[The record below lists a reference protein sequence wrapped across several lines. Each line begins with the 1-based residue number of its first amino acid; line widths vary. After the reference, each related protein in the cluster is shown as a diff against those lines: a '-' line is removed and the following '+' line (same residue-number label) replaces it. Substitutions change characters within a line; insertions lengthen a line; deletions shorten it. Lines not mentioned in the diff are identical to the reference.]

1 MTVLGVLG
9 SKGGCGASL
18 VATNLAVSL
27 TEEGKTLLID
37 LHQELAYD
45 DLLLDLSPVRSWADL
60 MPVAQ
65 ELTDQHLDLAFVTHS
80 SGLKLLAA
88 PEEHKEIRT
97 PEVLPGLLRGLANRF
112 DWVVVD
118 LPSGIPSPMDRA
130 MNQIELLLL
139 VSTGD
144 LPSIRNCK
152 RTLQRL
158 PEGLRKKTYL
168 VMNQIGRGHPLEP
181 QRIASALDLTLI
193 ATLPPDSHAVGYHV
207 SYGTPSIFDTR
218 SHFGRGIVELGQRVV
233 GLLAGV
239 QLEKVEGTHTESSQ
253 GNMQER
259 KK

>member
-27 TEEGKTLLID
+27 TQEGKTLLVD
-37 LHQELAYD
+37 LHLELAYD
-45 DLLLDLSPVRSWADL
+45 DLLLDLTPIRSWADL

-65 ELTDQHLDLAFVTHS
+65 ELTDHHLDLAFVTHS

-88 PEEHKEIRT
+88 PEEHKAIGT
-97 PEVLPGLLRGLANRF
+97 PELLPNLLQGLGNRF

-118 LPSGIPSPMDRA
+118 LPSGLPSPMDQVID
-130 MNQIELLLL
+130 QIELLLL

-144 LPSIRNCK
+144 LPSIRNSK
-152 RTLQRL
+152 RTLKRL
-158 PEGLRKKTYL
+158 PPGLRRKTYL

-181 QRIASALDLTLI
+181 QRIANALDLILI

-207 SYGTPSIFDTR
+207 SYGTPSIFDSR

-233 GLLAGV
+233 GLLAGD
-239 QLEKVEGTHTESSQ
+239 QLGDLGDDQNETDQ
-253 GNMQER
+253 NNLQER
-259 KK
+259 KA

>member
-9 SKGGCGASL
+9 TKGGCGASL

-27 TEEGKTLLID
+27 TQEGKTLLVD

-60 MPVAQ
+60 IPVAE
-65 ELTDQHLDLAFVTHS
+65 ELTDHHLDLAFVTHS

-88 PEEHKEIRT
+88 PEEHKQISN
-97 PEVLPGLLRGLANRF
+97 PEALPGLLRGLGSRF

-118 LPSGIPSPMDRA
+118 LPSGIPAPMDRA
-130 MNQIELLLL
+130 INQIELLLL

-144 LPSIRNCK
+144 LPAIRNSK
-152 RTLQRL
+152 RTLQRV
-158 PEGLRKKTYL
+158 PESLRKQTYL

-239 QLEKVEGTHTESSQ
+239 QLENIDGIEAQSDQ
-253 GNMQER
+253 ANLQER